1 MAAMQD
7 SRGNLHVIKRSGS
20 TEPMRFDKI
29 SDRIVE
35 LSTGLDV
42 DAALITMLSIKG
54 IISGMKTSE
63 IDKLVAETAF
73 CLSTYNPDYD
83 VLASKLYVSNL
94 HKLTRGSWNATVSML
109 MANTTNEGEH
119 NALLDPAMVTF
130 AQRYMSEFEKDID
143 YALDY
148 TYSYF
153 SLKILE
159 KSYLLRD
166 SRSGTVIERPQHMLM
181 RVAVG
186 IHYPRKNEYDKCT
199 DEKAVEALE
208 RDAVKRALKTY
219 YGLAHKHFTHATPTL
234 FNAGTPVSQLAS
246 CFLLTMD
253 DDLDHIYETLKRAAK
268 ISKFA
273 GGVAINITRVRAK
286 NSLIRSTNGLSDG
299 IIPMIQVFDKS
310 AKYVTQGGRRKGSI
324 VLSLEP
330 WHADV
335 LEFVDLRL
343 LDGGPVDLRCN
354 EIFLALWMNDLFMKR
369 LLAGEKWSLF
379 CPNKVP
385 ALAQTYGDEFEK
397 HYLEA
402 EEKGLYVKQ
411 IKAEDLWMKILQSQ
425 QQTGL
430 PYMLWKDHVNRKSN
444 QSNIGMIACTNL
456 CTEIMQYSDPEN
468 IAVCTI
474 ASMGLPTFC
483 PKGEFN
489 FDSLGKWTEV
499 VTENLNRLLDY
510 GHLPV
515 EPARRANSD
524 QRAIGI
530 GIQGLQ
536 EVLFECRLAW
546 DDPLVPLIDRKI
558 AETIYYH
565 ACKKSIELAEID
577 GPYKF
582 FKGSPISEGRLQCDL
597 WDEKPITSYDWDH
610 LRTRAKN
617 GVRNSLLV
625 AYMPTAATAS
635 ILGNTE
641 SFECATS
648 MIYSRKVLAGEFPVV
663 CGHLI
668 RDLKSRGIFSPKMV
682 DDILRDDG
690 SIQNIPEIPDD
701 LKRLYRTVWEY
712 PQRLF
717 ADLSRNRAPFIDQS
731 QSLNIFLKHPSI
743 KQLSSLHSHTWK
755 IGLKTGSYY
764 IRSMSATKAQQI
776 SMGAAIT
783 ASADKGK
790 NEHAN
795 NVEVNSGKNEVVEVK
810 AKTRSVQCT
819 EDVCTSCSA

>member
-1 MAAMQD
+1 MSAMQD

-20 TEPMRFDKI
+20 TEVMRFDKI

-35 LSTGLDV
+35 LSTGLDI

-54 IISGMKTSE
+54 IVSGMKTSE

-83 VLASKLYVSNL
+83 VLASKLYMSNL
-94 HKLTRGSWNATVSML
+94 HKLTRGTWNATINSL
-109 MANTTNEGEH
+109 MANTTNEGDA
-119 NALLDPAMVTF
+119 NPLLDSDMVSF
-130 AQRYMSEFEKDID
+130 ANKYMVEFEKAID
-143 YALDY
+143 YSLDY

-153 SLKILE
+153 SLKTLE

-166 SRSGTVIERPQHMLM
+166 SKSGLIIERPQHMLM

-186 IHYPRKNEYDKCT
+186 IHYPRKNEYDKCGN
-199 DEKAVEALE
+199 EKAVELME
-208 RDAVKRALKTY
+208 RGAVKRALKTY
-219 YGLAHKHFTHATPTL
+219 YGLSHKYFTHATPTL
-234 FNAGTPVSQLAS
+234 FNAGTPIPQLAS

-286 NSLIRSTNGLSDG
+286 NSLIKSTNGLSDG
-299 IIPMIQVFDKS
+299 IIPMVQVFDKS

-330 WHADV
+330 WHADTP
-335 LEFVDLRL
+335 EFIDLRL
-343 LDGGPVDLRCN
+343 LDGGPTDLRCN

-385 ALAQTYGDEFEK
+385 ELTRTYGEEFEK

-402 EEKGLYVKQ
+402 EAKALYTKQ
-411 IKAEDLWMKILQSQ
+411 INAQDLWMKILQSQ

-483 PKGEFN
+483 SKESFN
-489 FDSLGKWTEV
+489 FPEFGTWVEV

-510 GHLPV
+510 GLLPV
-515 EPARRANSD
+515 DPARRANSD

-530 GIQGLQ
+530 GVQGMQ
-536 EVLFECRLAW
+536 EVLFECKMPW
-546 DDPLVPLIDRKI
+546 DDPRVFDLDRKI

-565 ACKKSIELAEID
+565 ACKKSTDLAELE

-582 FKGSPISEGRLQCDL
+582 FKGSPISQGKLQCDL
-597 WDEKPITSYDWDH
+597 WNEKPITDYDWNG
-610 LRTRAKN
+610 LRERARK

-625 AYMPTAATAS
+625 AYMPTAATAM

-641 SFECATS
+641 SFECLTS
-648 MIYSRKVLAGEFPVV
+648 NIYSRKVLAGEFPVV
-663 CGHLI
+663 NKYLVQ
-668 RDLKSRGIFSPKMV
+668 DLKRRGIFSSKMV

-690 SIQNIPEIPDD
+690 SIQNIAEIPDD

-712 PQRLF
+712 PQKLF
-717 ADLSRNRAPFIDQS
+717 ADLSRNRAPFVDQS
-731 QSLNIFLKHPSI
+731 QSLNIFIKHPTIS
-743 KQLSSLHSHTWK
+743 QLSSLHSYTWK

-764 IRSMSATKAQQI
+764 IRSMSATKPQQI
-776 SMGAAIT
+776 SMSSTIES
-783 ASADKGK
+783 SAGK
-790 NEHAN
+790 NEVA
-795 NVEVNSGKNEVVEVK
+795 NVESKNEVVEK
-810 AKTRSVQCT
+810 PKNKSVQCT
-819 EDVCTSCSA
+819 DEVCYSCSA

>member
-1 MAAMQD
+1 MDSMQD
-7 SRGNLHVIKRSGS
+7 TRGNLHVIKRSGS
-20 TEPMRFDKI
+20 VEPMRFDKI
-29 SDRIVE
+29 SDRIIE

-54 IISGMKTSE
+54 IVSGMTTPE

-83 VLASKLYVSNL
+83 VLASKLHVSNL
-94 HKLTRGSWNATVSML
+94 HKLTRGTWSATIDML
-109 MANTTNEGEH
+109 MANTTKEGDA
-119 NALLDPAMVTF
+119 NPLLSEETVVF
-130 AQRYMSEFEKDID
+130 AKKFMPEFEKAID
-143 YALDY
+143 YSLDY

-153 SLKILE
+153 SHKTLE

-166 SRSGTVIERPQHMLM
+166 SKSGTIIERPQHMLM

-186 IHYPRKNEYDKCT
+186 IHYPRKNEYEKCGN
-199 DEKAVEALE
+199 DKAVELME
-208 RDAVKRALKTY
+208 RAAVRRTLKTY
-219 YGLAHKHFTHATPTL
+219 YGLSHKHFTHATPTL
-234 FNAGTPVSQLAS
+234 FNAGTPISQLAS
-246 CFLLTMD
+246 CFLLTME

-273 GGVAINITRVRAK
+273 GGVAINITRIRAT

-335 LEFVDLRL
+335 MNFVDLRL
-343 LDGGPVDLRCN
+343 LDGGPVDLRCS

-385 ALAQTYGDEFEK
+385 ALTKTYGAEFEK

-402 EEKGLYVKQ
+402 EAKGLYVKQ
-411 IKAEDLWMKILQSQ
+411 IDAKDLWAKILQSQ

-430 PYMLWKDHVNRKSN
+430 PYMLWKDSVNAKSN
-444 QSNIGMIACTNL
+444 QENIGMIACTNL

-483 PKGEFN
+483 SKGSFDFN
-489 FDSLGKWTEV
+489 ELGKWVEV
-499 VTENLNRLLDY
+499 VGENLNRLLDY
-510 GHLPV
+510 GNLPV

-530 GIQGLQ
+530 GVQGMQ
-536 EVLFECRLAW
+536 EVLFEHKMAW
-546 DDPLVPLIDRKI
+546 DDPRVPDLDRRI

-565 ACKKSIELAEID
+565 ACKKSVELAASE

-582 FKGSPISEGRLQCDL
+582 FEGSPISKGKLQCDL
-597 WDEKPITSYDWDH
+597 WGEQPITDYDWKG
-610 LRTRAKN
+610 LRDRVKA
-617 GVRNSLLV
+617 GIRNSLLV
-625 AYMPTAATAS
+625 AYMPTAATAM

-641 SFECATS
+641 SFECLTS
-648 MIYSRKVLAGEFPVV
+648 NIYSRKVLAGEFPVV
-663 CGHLI
+663 NRYLVQ
-668 RDLKSRGIFSPKMV
+668 DLKALGIFSSKLV
-682 DDILRDDG
+682 DEIIKNDG
-690 SIQNIPEIPDD
+690 SIQSIQGIPDE
-701 LKRLYRTVWEY
+701 LKKLYRTVWEY
-712 PQRLF
+712 PQKLF
-717 ADLSRNRAPFIDQS
+717 TDLSRNRAPFIDQS
-731 QSLNIFLKHPSI
+731 QSLNIFIKHPTIS
-743 KQLSSLHSHTWK
+743 QLSSLHSHTWK

-764 IRSMSATKAQQI
+764 IRSMSASKPQQI
-776 SMGAAIT
+776 SMSST
-783 ASADKGK
+783 MEASEKAK
-790 NEHAN
+790 NEGTN
-795 NVEVNSGKNEVVEVK
+795 NAVSGSGKNEVVEKKTK
-810 AKTRSVQCT
+810 AVQCT
-819 EDVCTSCSA
+819 DDVCTSCSA